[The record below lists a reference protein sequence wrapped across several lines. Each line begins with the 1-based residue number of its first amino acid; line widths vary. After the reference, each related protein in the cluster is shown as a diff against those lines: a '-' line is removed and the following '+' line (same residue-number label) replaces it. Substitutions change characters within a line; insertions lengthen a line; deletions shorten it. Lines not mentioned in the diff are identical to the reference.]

1 MDQQTPGSGNTP
13 QYSQPATQPQMSPVD
28 EGWAAGVAPVT
39 VAPRSRRMRWTFSA
53 VVVAC
58 VVVATAAGA
67 FVLSGAGGSK
77 SLTAGTAP
85 RDSMFFMEVRTDL
98 PGDQHAKLAD
108 FMSHFPGFKDRGQFD
123 NALDQMLSK
132 LTGAISPELSYS
144 SAFKPWME
152 GEVSIA
158 VTAPHATGVSSPANC
173 AVPTA
178 MPSIDPVAMSQMA
191 LAAVPDGI
199 AIFALKD
206 RAAAEAWVAGEM
218 TRIKATT
225 TSQTYAGFTVYTVAS
240 GYSRAAYAF
249 TDQDLVIGTVGGV
262 QAALDTKTQGSLADV
277 AGYQAAMKSVAGE
290 SVARF
295 YYDTSFYV
303 RTYTDSLKQMS
314 CLMTSGTKAIPT
326 LDTRS
331 MPAWLAGSIRAESDR
346 MVVEMTMPNTGI
358 LQQGNHTSTLA
369 ASLPGSTVGVV
380 EIHGIGNTVTKGLE
394 SLTSSGFMD
403 ALPGSIKSV
412 KDALDRVGGV
422 DWLGDGAAVLTK
434 NGNAFGGGIVAQATD
449 AATARTKVDLITN
462 LVSLTSG
469 ATKAT
474 SRDETYK
481 GVGITVISIPASA
494 QTPLVEIAIG
504 AKDNLIVAGYT
515 DSFVKAVIDTTTSD
529 SLASQSDYSN
539 AIGASG
545 NSNMESMY
553 VNVPALEDLMGR
565 TAMSAN
571 PARWTQDYK
580 PYFDHIGGVA
590 YSVVDGNTVTMRFVV
605 MAR

>member
-1 MDQQTPGSGNTP
+1 MK
-13 QYSQPATQPQMSPVD
+13 AI
-28 EGWAAGVAPVT
+28 
-39 VAPRSRRMRWTFSA
+39 
-53 VVVAC
+53 
-58 VVVATAAGA
+58 
-67 FVLSGAGGSK
+67 LLAGGK
-77 SLTAGTAP
+77 GTRLRPLTVHTPKPIVPIFDRPFLHYQLDLLKHVPEIDEVILSLNYQPRRIEEIFGDGSESGLGIRYVVEPAPLGTGP
-85 RDSMFFMEVRTDL
+85 QFRLD
-98 PGDQHAKLAD
+98 GDVL
-108 FMSHFPGFKDRGQFD
+108 G
-123 NALDQMLSK
+123 
-132 LTGAISPELSYS
+132 
-144 SAFKPWME
+144 
-152 GEVSIA
+152 
-158 VTAPHATGVSSPANC
+158 
-173 AVPTA
+173 
-178 MPSIDPVAMSQMA
+178 
-191 LAAVPDGI
+191 
-199 AIFALKD
+199 
-206 RAAAEAWVAGEM
+206 
-218 TRIKATT
+218 
-225 TSQTYAGFTVYTVAS
+225 
-240 GYSRAAYAF
+240 
-249 TDQDLVIGTVGGV
+249 
-262 QAALDTKTQGSLADV
+262 
-277 AGYQAAMKSVAGE
+277 
-290 SVARF
+290 
-295 YYDTSFYV
+295 
-303 RTYTDSLKQMS
+303 
-314 CLMTSGTKAIPT
+314 T
-326 LDTRS
+326 LDLGASQERKQQVV
-331 MPAWLAGSIRAESDR
+331 DR
-346 MVVEMTMPNTGI
+346 
-358 LQQGNHTSTLA
+358 L
-369 ASLPGSTVGVV
+369 
-380 EIHGIGNTVTKGLE
+380 TKGLE